1 MGPNSS
7 DRRRTC
13 FIINEH
19 GNAGHNIHSKKNIK
33 NTNTSAMNS
42 KYRACLAQKWE
53 AHSFLPMVGGEVGG
67 VRFISLKILK

>member
-1 MGPNSS
+1 
-7 DRRRTC
+7 
-13 FIINEH
+13 
-19 GNAGHNIHSKKNIK
+19 
-33 NTNTSAMNS
+33 MNP